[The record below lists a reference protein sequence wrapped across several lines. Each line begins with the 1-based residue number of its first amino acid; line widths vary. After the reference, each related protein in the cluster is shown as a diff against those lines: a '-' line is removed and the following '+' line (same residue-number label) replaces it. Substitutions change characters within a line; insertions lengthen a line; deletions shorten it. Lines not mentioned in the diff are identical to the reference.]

1 MVTISQEHR
10 LDTAKI
16 LVENG
21 ADVHK
26 KSKYGDDALQTAS
39 VKVRSNTKYWDLNT
53 AVSLVLGSEYCSPIG
68 PGI

>member
-1 MVTISQEHR
+1 MVAISQEHR

-39 VKVRSNTKYWDLNT
+39 VKVRSNTALP
-53 AVSLVLGSEYCSPIG
+53 VLLGSEYCSPIG

>member
-1 MVTISQEHR
+1 MVAISQEHR

-16 LVENG
+16 LVESG

-39 VKVRSNTKYWDLNT
+39 VKVGPILLSHWSWDLNT
-53 AVSLVLGSEYCSPIG
+53 DCQSVLGPDY
-68 PGI
+68 

>member
-39 VKVRSNTKYWDLNT
+39 VKVGPILLSHWSWYLNT
-53 AVSLVLGSEYCSPIG
+53 ALSLVLGSEY
-68 PGI
+68 